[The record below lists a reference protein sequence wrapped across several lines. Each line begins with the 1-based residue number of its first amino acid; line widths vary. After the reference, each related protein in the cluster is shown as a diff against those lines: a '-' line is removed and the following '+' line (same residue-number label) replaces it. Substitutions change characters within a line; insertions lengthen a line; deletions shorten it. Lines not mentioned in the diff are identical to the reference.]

1 MISIDNKLNYL
12 LDSGM
17 TLEDINWY
25 QEIKGFSLDEIVEAV
40 QTTESETPTIFAEDG
55 ADLEYDRRGKLLPTI
70 HNFFQIMQHEPAYRR
85 IRFNLMTGRP
95 EVQTEDG
102 PRNWTD
108 ADEAESRN
116 LIELNYQIHNPAKHQ
131 DALRMLFRRRE
142 YNPLIDLVESF
153 EWDGNRRCESFLT
166 DCLKADDTPYTRE
179 VSRLIFAGGINRLYL
194 PGCKF
199 DAVPV
204 LIGTKQGEGKT
215 SIVEWLALDDRY
227 TATTKNLSGDQK
239 SIEAIMGAWIVE
251 IPELAA
257 FRATDMESLKAF
269 VTTRYDKT
277 RLPYDRNP
285 SVLPRRCIF
294 IGTTNNAR
302 FLTDRT
308 GNRRFFPVF
317 VHSDGIQLYRDREG
331 IELYIQQCWAE
342 ARERY
347 KAGNM
352 PTVADPSLIGEYQK
366 AQSDAMEDDWRT
378 GMVEQYIDKRMKPGD
393 LVCVKELWRYLY
405 PDSTAEPKAKDSHEI
420 GDILDTLSSVER
432 CGRQYTRDFGQQRCW
447 KKQ

>member
-1 MISIDNKLNYL
+1 
-12 LDSGM
+12 
-17 TLEDINWY
+17 
-25 QEIKGFSLDEIVEAV
+25 
-40 QTTESETPTIFAEDG
+40 
-55 ADLEYDRRGKLLPTI
+55 
-70 HNFFQIMQHEPAYRR
+70 
-85 IRFNLMTGRP
+85 
-95 EVQTEDG
+95 
-102 PRNWTD
+102 
-108 ADEAESRN
+108 
-116 LIELNYQIHNPAKHQ
+116 
-131 DALRMLFRRRE
+131 
-142 YNPLIDLVESF
+142 
-153 EWDGNRRCESFLT
+153 
-166 DCLKADDTPYTRE
+166 
-179 VSRLIFAGGINRLYL
+179 
-194 PGCKF
+194 
-199 DAVPV
+199 
-204 LIGTKQGEGKT
+204 
-215 SIVEWLALDDRY
+215 
-227 TATTKNLSGDQK
+227 
-239 SIEAIMGAWIVE
+239 MGAWIVE

-378 GMVEQYIDKRMKPGD
+378 GMIEQFISERMNSGD
-393 LVCVKELWRYLY
+393 LVCIKELWRFLY
-405 PDSTAEPKAKDSHEI
+405 PDSLSEPKQKDSREI
-420 GDILDTLSSVER
+420 GDILDSLFQVER
-432 CGRQYTRDFGQQRCW
+432 AGLQYTEAFGRQRCW
-447 KKQ
+447 KKS